1 MMLRFG
7 PARLADYARQLRY
20 LELGSAPMPLQD
32 KLRLM
37 ELLPRSRICMHYGLT
52 EATRSA
58 FIEFHGESGRLHSIG
73 RPSHGVEFR
82 IVGQQG
88 TIAAV
93 GVHGEIQI
101 RGPHVMR
108 TYWEDAERTNEAFMD
123 GWLRTGDVGHADE
136 DGYLYLHG
144 RNADLINVGGRK
156 VSPTEVEEVLRS
168 HPAVLD
174 CGCTGISDP
183 AGVSG
188 EAVAVLV
195 LLRKGQESSKR
206 ELRVFLRGRLEPY
219 KLPIKWS
226 FSGVLPRTVNGKLQR
241 HLLREQLE
249 TQGD

>member
-1 MMLRFG
+1 
-7 PARLADYARQLRY
+7 
-20 LELGSAPMPLQD
+20 
-32 KLRLM
+32 
-37 ELLPRSRICMHYGLT
+37 
-52 EATRSA
+52 
-58 FIEFHGESGRLHSIG
+58 
-73 RPSHGVEFR
+73 
-82 IVGQQG
+82 
-88 TIAAV
+88 
-93 GVHGEIQI
+93 
-101 RGPHVMR
+101 MR